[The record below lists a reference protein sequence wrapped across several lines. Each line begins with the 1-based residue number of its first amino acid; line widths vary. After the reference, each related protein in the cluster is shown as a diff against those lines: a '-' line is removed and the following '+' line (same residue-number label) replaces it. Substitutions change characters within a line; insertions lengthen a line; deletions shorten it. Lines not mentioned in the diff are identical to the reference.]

1 MHRLDPLEKG
11 YITFVEFKIAA
22 KEMLSGDGGVDDE
35 EETAPDAT
43 AFAGSGRRSSQGAP
57 LSLKLR
63 SVRSALDL
71 LTKDSPTGNRS
82 RRRAASVAVRRSP
95 SPLSPTSP
103 ETTGGGADDTASGR
117 ASGGV
122 GGSGGASYSM
132 DNDKHDDAK
141 GNNDDD
147 DDDDDSFDDDDVS
160 SLRGMSVGMSGVGM
174 SDYLPPSH
182 DASRRSTA
190 VMSSDIS
197 AQLDARNHDVLEE
210 RDALRDTVE
219 SLESKIDALELDKR
233 RLQEVVD
240 RKQDELVATN
250 MEWEQRITTMQE
262 QLAASEDKFAQM
274 TKGLQM
280 KRELMSRIQRASS
293 AALHSAHG
301 SGESKQSS
309 SSLSSPKSSSSLV
322 GSASSGSRM
331 KKHSSMY
338 TRTKDRRPTSLS
350 VLSEEGE
357 GDDDRGRSSSFA
369 SSSLSE
375 PNTGQSGGIDSPDWR
390 KTLVAKGGSRTRRGS
405 VHSSAFKT
413 LVSKLDI
420 ALAPSTRMDRNHLK
434 DMNILQYVVT
444 GVGGWAFR
452 QCRPVSF
459 CAAVCLH
466 VLALV
471 PTLPFCTVNPHA

>member
-22 KEMLSGDGGVDDE
+22 KEMLSGDGGVDDD
-35 EETAPDAT
+35 EETAPGAT

-82 RRRAASVAVRRSP
+82 RRRAASVAIRRSP

-103 ETTGGGADDTASGR
+103 ETTGGGADDTARVGGAFARVGGASGGGR
-117 ASGGV
+117 GSGGV
-122 GGSGGASYSM
+122 GGSGGASNSM
-132 DNDKHDDAK
+132 DNNNHDDAK
-141 GNNDDD
+141 GNNDDDGDD

-174 SDYLPPSH
+174 SDYLPPPH

-197 AQLDARNHDVLEE
+197 AQLEARNHDVLEE

-219 SLESKIDALELDKR
+219 SLESKIDALGLDKR

-250 MEWEQRITTMQE
+250 MEWEQRIKMVQKK
-262 QLAASEDKFAQM
+262 LAASEDKFAQM

-293 AALHSAHG
+293 AALHSAQG

-309 SSLSSPKSSSSLV
+309 SSSSSLV
-322 GSASSGSRM
+322 GSASSGSRKM
-331 KKHSSMY
+331 HSSMH
-338 TRTKDRRPTSLS
+338 TRTKDRRPPSLS

-357 GDDDRGRSSSFA
+357 GDGDRGRSSSFA

-375 PNTGQSGGIDSPDWR
+375 PNTGKSSGLDSPDWR
-390 KTLVAKGGSRTRRGS
+390 KTLAAKGGSRTRRGS

-413 LVSKLDI
+413 LVSKLDV

-444 GVGGWAFR
+444 GVGG
-452 QCRPVSF
+452 
-459 CAAVCLH
+459 
-466 VLALV
+466 
-471 PTLPFCTVNPHA
+471 